1 MEVTPPDPRS
11 RERITFSLSG
21 FQRASGPRGE
31 QQLNFIFFFLFLF
44 KTYSM
49 LRDKE
54 PCVTLINWFA
64 DRGGAFIH
72 CQLFTKSVP
81 SF

>member
-1 MEVTPPDPRS
+1 MAAQ
-11 RERITFSLSG
+11 FH
-21 FQRASGPRGE
+21 
-31 QQLNFIFFFLFLF
+31 FFFLLLF

-49 LRDKE
+49 LWDKE
-54 PCVTLINWFA
+54 PGVTLINWFA
-64 DRGGAFIH
+64 DRGGEFIH